1 MDKLTLLQT
10 ILTLQK
16 KLLELLSLRQA
27 PQGRTNREKLYN
39 TAVSCLGTDASPNDV
54 APDEYGCAESVN
66 EVHKKCFGFPIG
78 GELSTYKMYA
88 VLKSSP
94 LFTKVDSPLNGD
106 IIISPTGYGNGDLSN
121 GHVGIMSTMG
131 NIMSNNSRTGKF
143 EQNYDLLSW
152 NNRYKKIGG
161 YPVDF
166 FRRV

>member
-1 MDKLTLLQT
+1 MDKLNLLQQ
-10 ILTLQK
+10 IITLQK
-16 KLLELLSLRQA
+16 QLLELLALRKA
-27 PQGRTNREKLYN
+27 PQGNTNREKLFN
-39 TAVSCLGTDASPNDV
+39 TALSCLGTDASPNDV
-54 APDEYGCAESVN
+54 APDEYGCAETVN

-106 IIISPTGYGNGDLSN
+106 IIISPTGYGNGKLSN
-121 GHVGIMSTMG
+121 GHVGIMAFG
-131 NIMSNNSRTGKF
+131 DKIMSNNSYTGKF
-143 EQNYDLLSW
+143 EQNYNLATW
-152 NNRYKKIGG
+152 RARYKDIGN